1 MVLKSSH
8 DIESGGIAWVWNFSL
23 GIVKDNLVYRFL
35 ILCDAVPV
43 VNCFHCVVIYCDSMC
58 TVVTT
63 TFNKY
68 MVMETY
74 VWWSFLISIG
84 MVVFYEIVWLR
95 L

>member
-43 VNCFHCVVIYCDSMC
+43 VNCFHCVVIYCDSIC
-58 TVVTT
+58 VL
-63 TFNKY
+63 
-68 MVMETY
+68 
-74 VWWSFLISIG
+74 WLQQRLINTWLWKP
-84 MVVFYEIVWLR
+84 MYDEVF
-95 L
+95 